1 MHEAGEFRM
10 SNIKLDETIFSV
22 RRLLM
27 SVLWP
32 SFLMAGV
39 SSVLLFSLIDPEA
52 LFLHGSSVELSDGFI
67 YSIAF
72 FIFWLLGALAS
83 GMTALL
89 MCKSK

>member
-1 MHEAGEFRM
+1 M

-27 SVLWP
+27 TTLWP
-32 SFLMAGV
+32 SFMMACV
-39 SSVLLFSLIDPEA
+39 STVALFSFVDSEA
-52 LFLHGSSVELSDGFI
+52 IMNSNNAELSNEVI

-72 FIFWLLGALAS
+72 FIFWLIGALTSAL
-83 GMTALL
+83 TALL